1 MTNKKLN
8 RTFLFISD
16 KNRNVLE
23 DCDALIS
30 ELNKFNTKW
39 NNYLANTKIDE
50 NLLKNASET
59 IDNLKRKA
67 KIEKE
72 ANAGKILDNMGCLF
86 NKNAEKISSGLI
98 GDLSLIKTSGSIDN
112 LDFGKLLKYMKLQK

>member
-1 MTNKKLN
+1 M
-8 RTFLFISD
+8 ISD

-86 NKNAEKISSGLI
+86 NKNTEKISSDLI

>member
-39 NNYLANTKIDE
+39 NNYLTNTRIDE

-86 NKNAEKISSGLI
+86 NRNTEKISSDLI